1 MTAHPDV
8 TLQLT
13 DTEQPAARDFI
24 SRKLGEFNH
33 AMTGRADTAALDVY
47 VTDPATGDVLGGL
60 AGRTSLGVF
69 FIDLFYLP
77 ESLRGDGF
85 GSRLLREAEAARLC
99 ACGAVHDLVPGAG
112 LLPEA
117 RLRDIRRSA
126 VRAGRRG
133 ARIYGQGALSGNGQF
148 ADIS

>member
-8 TLQLT
+8 TLRLT

-77 ESLRGDGF
+77 ESLRGGGF
-85 GSRLLREAEAARLC
+85 GSRLLREAEA
-99 ACGAVHDLVPGAG
+99 
-112 LLPEA
+112 EA
-117 RLRDIRRSA
+117 K
-126 VRAGRRG
+126 RRG
-133 ARIYGQGALSGNGQF
+133 CARAVLYTISFQAPDFYRKHGYETFGEVPCEPAGAAREFMVKVL
-148 ADIS
+148 

>member
-8 TLQLT
+8 TLRLT

-85 GSRLLREAEAARLC
+85 GSRLLREAEA
-99 ACGAVHDLVPGAG
+99 
-112 LLPEA
+112 EA
-117 RLRDIRRSA
+117 K
-126 VRAGRRG
+126 RRG
-133 ARIYGQGALSGNGQF
+133 CARAVLYTISFQAPDFYRKHGYETFGEVPCEPAGAAREFMVKVL
-148 ADIS
+148 